1 MTERKKSSTIYEPS
15 TPYGANMVQCHSI
28 YGEEGASVSYGLR
41 PSKQAYCV
49 WIHLEDTYLGTYIP
63 VDWSAMC
70 HPLGL

>member
-1 MTERKKSSTIYEPS
+1 
-15 TPYGANMVQCHSI
+15 MVQCHSI